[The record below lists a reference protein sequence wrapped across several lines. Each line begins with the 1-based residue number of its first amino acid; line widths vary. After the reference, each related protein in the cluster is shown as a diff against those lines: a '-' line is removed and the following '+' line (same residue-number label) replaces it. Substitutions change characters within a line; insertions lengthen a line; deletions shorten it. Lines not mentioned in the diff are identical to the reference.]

1 MKKFFKWTGFVVAG
15 IATLAML
22 GIGWVYAASAIE
34 LGHEYEPVTDPAL
47 KISRDAADIA
57 EGKRLAQTVGCM
69 HCHGEKFGGQV
80 LHDFPN
86 LVRFVAPNV
95 SGVMNNYTD
104 AQLDAV
110 IRHGVKADGT
120 SVLFMPSEMFHHLA
134 DSDVAKIIAYLRTI
148 PEAEGTSE
156 TTEIRPLGHFLIAKG
171 DFKPAARSIVTMPAP
186 VNTFDADDPVSHG
199 KYLAMHL
206 CTECHSQDL
215 NGMVLAHSPPL
226 SIVKGYTAEQ
236 FARLMSEG
244 VGTGDRTFELMSPT
258 SKARFS
264 HLSSEEVAALYAF
277 LQSRS

>member
-1 MKKFFKWTGFVVAG
+1 VKKFFKWTGFVAAG
-15 IATLAML
+15 VGALALM

-34 LGHEYEPVTDPAL
+34 LGHEYTPIMDSAL
-47 KISRDAADIA
+47 TIPSEAADIA

-95 SGVMNNYTD
+95 SGVIRNYSD

-110 IRHGVKADGT
+110 IRRGVKADGT

-134 DSDVAKIIAYLRTI
+134 DNDVAKIIAYLRTVT
-148 PEAEGTSE
+148 EAEGTSE
-156 TTEIRPLGHFLIAKG
+156 TTEIRPLGHLLIAKG
-171 DFKPAARSIVTMPAP
+171 DFKPAARTIVTMPAP
-186 VNTFDADDPVSHG
+186 VNRFDADDPVSHG

-226 SIVKGYTAEQ
+226 SIAKSYSAEE
-236 FARLMSEG
+236 FARLMGDG
-244 VGTGDRTFELMSPT
+244 VGTGGRTFELMSPT
-258 SKARFS
+258 AKARFS

-277 LQSRS
+277 LQART

>member
-15 IATLAML
+15 IATLALL

-34 LGHEYEPVTDPAL
+34 LGHEYAPATDPAL
-47 KISRDAADIA
+47 TIPRDAADIA
-57 EGKRLAQTVGCM
+57 EGKRLALTVGCM

-95 SGVMNNYTD
+95 SGVIKNYSD
-104 AQLDAV
+104 AQLEAV
-110 IRHGVKADGT
+110 IRRGVKADGT

-134 DSDVAKIIAYLRTI
+134 DDDVAKIIAYLRTVT
-148 PEAEGTSE
+148 EADGTSE

-186 VNTFDADDPVSHG
+186 VNRFDADDPVSHG

-226 SIVKGYTAEQ
+226 SIAKSYSAEQ
-236 FARLMSEG
+236 FARLMRDG
-244 VGTGDRTFELMSPT
+244 VAPGDRRLELMSPT
-258 SKARFS
+258 AQKRFS
-264 HLSSEEVAALYAF
+264 HLTSDEVTAIYAF
-277 LQSRS
+277 LQSRT